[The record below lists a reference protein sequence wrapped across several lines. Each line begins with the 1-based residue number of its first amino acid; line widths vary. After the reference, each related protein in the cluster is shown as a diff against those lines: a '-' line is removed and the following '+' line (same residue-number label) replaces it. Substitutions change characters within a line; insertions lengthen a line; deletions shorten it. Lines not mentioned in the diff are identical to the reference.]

1 MILKV
6 NNIAELDAVARQI
19 MEAFR
24 EERIFA
30 LQGEMGAGK
39 TTLIKH
45 LCKFLGVADVV
56 ASPTFAIINE
66 YRTSGGNS
74 VYHFDFYR
82 IKNKEE
88 VMDIGYE
95 EYFYSGN
102 YCFLEWP
109 EKIPELL
116 PDEFVLIKISEGNDT
131 GSRVFECNVSSV

>member
-1 MILKV
+1 MILTV
-6 NNIAELDAVARQI
+6 NKLEELQRVAKKI
-19 MEAFR
+19 LSTFS

-39 TTLIKH
+39 TTLIKY
-45 LCKFLGVADVV
+45 LCESLQVIDVV

-66 YRTSGGNS
+66 YRTRNS
-74 VYHFDFYR
+74 HPVYHFDFYR

-116 PDEFVLIKISEGNDT
+116 PDDFVLIKIKEGDSP
-131 GSRVFECNVSSV
+131 GSRIFECDAVSP

>member
-1 MILKV
+1 MIIKV
-6 NNIAELDAVARQI
+6 EHIGELDDTAKSILEHFQN
-19 MEAFR
+19 
-24 EERIFA
+24 ERIFA

-45 LCKFLGVADVV
+45 LCHFLDVIDVV
-56 ASPTFAIINE
+56 ASPTFAIISE
-66 YRTSGGNS
+66 YRTRNS
-74 VYHFDFYR
+74 APIYHFDFYR

-116 PDEFVLIKISEGNDT
+116 PDDFVLIKIKEGDSP
-131 GSRVFECNVSSV
+131 GARIFECEEVSS

>member
-1 MILKV
+1 MIINVK
-6 NNIAELDAVARQI
+6 NISELDQVAEQI
-19 MEAFR
+19 INSFK

-30 LQGEMGAGK
+30 LQGDLGAGK

-45 LCKFLGVADVV
+45 LCKFLDVVDVV
-56 ASPTFAIINE
+56 ASPSFSIINE
-66 YRTSGGNS
+66 YRTKSGDS

-116 PDEFVLIKISEGNDT
+116 PDDFVLIKIKEGDNPE
-131 GSRVFECNVSSV
+131 SRTFNCIMNPF